1 MKHITLTICAAAV
14 FLFSCN
20 NDSTKTADAKT
31 DTTKMA
37 EQPVAKETPP
47 AAAAMPDSATMMKNW
62 ESYATPGDMH
72 KMMASWSGN
81 WDAEITMW
89 DKPGAPP
96 TKTTGKT
103 VNKMVMGGR
112 YQESSHT
119 ATMMGMPFEGHG
131 MLAYDNAKKVFQSTW
146 IDNMGTG
153 MMNMSGSWDAATK
166 SITLTG
172 RSVDPGTLGDKDFK
186 EVMTVIDDNTQSM
199 AMFTNGPDGKEMKM
213 MEIKYSRKK

>member
-1 MKHITLTICAAAV
+1 MKHFTLTICAAAV

-20 NDSTKTADAKT
+20 NDSTKTADANT

-37 EQPVAKETPP
+37 EQPASKETTP
-47 AAAAMPDSATMMKNW
+47 AATAMPDSATMMKNW

-72 KMMASWSGN
+72 KMMASWNGN

-89 DKPGAPP
+89 EKPGAPP

-153 MMNMSGSWDAATK
+153 IMSLSGSWDAATK
-166 SITLTG
+166 SLTLTG
-172 RSVDPGTLGDKDFK
+172 RSIDPGLLSEKDFK

-199 AMFTNGPDGKEMKM
+199 AMFANGPDGKEMKM